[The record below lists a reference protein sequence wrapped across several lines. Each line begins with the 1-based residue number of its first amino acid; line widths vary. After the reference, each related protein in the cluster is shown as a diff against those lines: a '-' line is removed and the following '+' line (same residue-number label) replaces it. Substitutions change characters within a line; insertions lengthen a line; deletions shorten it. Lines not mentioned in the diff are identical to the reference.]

1 MALAIFGIT
10 NSGLNLVATLFVL
23 MLVVLWLAL
32 IVYTYLDARRRIS
45 DPFLVA
51 CATVASF
58 FPYIGTAVYA
68 IVRPPEF
75 LEDAHER
82 ELEIKAAEL
91 RVRQLREQTCPNC
104 EYPVEKNYLRCPN
117 CQRRLKD
124 PCPTCSKPVD
134 PRWGLCPYCETA
146 LGGGGAASGSAAR
159 SSASGAGARA
169 RRRAEPRPERRTAA
183 RPPQESAASSRK
195 PPASAAEQ
203 ESRPARL
210 RRRHRAPNQSK
221 GAPAVSRT
229 LILVKPDAFERALT
243 GEVIARFERKGLR
256 IVALKSMQAD
266 ESIANQHY
274 AEHTEKPFFGELVS
288 FITGGPLV
296 AMVFEGAEAVPAARQ
311 LIGATNPVEAAP
323 GSIRGDFAL
332 EMTFNMVHGSDSDE
346 SAEREIGIWFPE
358 LS

>member
-1 MALAIFGIT
+1 MSLAIFGIT
-10 NSGLNLVATLFVL
+10 NSALNLVATLFVL

-134 PRWGLCPYCETA
+134 PRWGLCPYCESA
-146 LGGGGAASGSAAR
+146 LPGGGERPRRQSRPQRQERRPEKEPGPKSQP
-159 SSASGAGARA
+159 ARA
-169 RRRAEPRPERRTAA
+169 KRAAPAAAKTATKAEPKEPA
-183 RPPQESAASSRK
+183 RGAPPGASSPK
-195 PPASAAEQ
+195 PEQ
-203 ESRPARL
+203 RSP
-210 RRRHRAPNQSK
+210 RRE
-221 GAPAVSRT
+221 
-229 LILVKPDAFERALT
+229 PDPDPR
-243 GEVIARFERKGLR
+243 
-256 IVALKSMQAD
+256 QA
-266 ESIANQHY
+266 
-274 AEHTEKPFFGELVS
+274 
-288 FITGGPLV
+288 
-296 AMVFEGAEAVPAARQ
+296 
-311 LIGATNPVEAAP
+311 
-323 GSIRGDFAL
+323 
-332 EMTFNMVHGSDSDE
+332 
-346 SAEREIGIWFPE
+346 
-358 LS
+358 

>member
-1 MALAIFGIT
+1 MSLAIFGIT
-10 NSGLNLVATLFVL
+10 NSALNLVATLFVL

-91 RVRQLREQTCPNC
+91 KVRQLREQTCPNC
-104 EYPVEKNYLRCPN
+104 EYPVEKNFLRCPN

-146 LGGGGAASGSAAR
+146 LGGGGGER
-159 SSASGAGARA
+159 QQ
-169 RRRAEPRPERRTAA
+169 RRPQKGERRPDPERRPA
-183 RPPQESAASSRK
+183 RSRRE
-195 PPASAAEQ
+195 AEAAAEKDAVPKRQ
-203 ESRPARL
+203 PV
-210 RRRHRAPNQSK
+210 RRKKAAPEEKTSPQ
-221 GAPAVSRT
+221 A
-229 LILVKPDAFERALT
+229 
-243 GEVIARFERKGLR
+243 ERKGPAR
-256 IVALKSMQAD
+256 
-266 ESIANQHY
+266 
-274 AEHTEKPFFGELVS
+274 
-288 FITGGPLV
+288 
-296 AMVFEGAEAVPAARQ
+296 GAPQ
-311 LIGATNPVEAAP
+311 DAP
-323 GSIRGDFAL
+323 GTQPEQRS
-332 EMTFNMVHGSDSDE
+332 TS
-346 SAEREIGIWFPE
+346 REPDPDPRQA
-358 LS
+358 